1 MQNKLIDILKRVG
14 PHLLFWAGV
23 VSVYYRNAQIRE
35 WTEHFWE
42 YMGWILPVDIAAV
55 YFAAYLLIPTFLLR
69 KRYTTF
75 LILFLLSNA
84 FFVLLE
90 NGIYHFL
97 VNPIMEKGYD
107 LPFFYLPRIW
117 SIILGMD
124 VYVFLFCGIQV
135 YRYWVRDQ
143 KKQSELIQQSLSS
156 ELALLR
162 SQINPHFLF
171 NTLNNIDLLV
181 FKDQQKASDSIV
193 KLSEIMRYML
203 YEANTESVPLYKEVQ
218 YLESMV
224 DLIRLRVK
232 DPDFIQFEVNGNTT
246 GKMIPPMLL
255 VPFVEN
261 AYKHGKKT
269 GQAPGISIKL
279 DIESEHYQLYVFN
292 RKDTGHVEAKDLTG
306 GIGLNNVQRRLDLL
320 YPGQYELVINDELQS
335 FEVSLRLPI
344 GRTMAETKVLQQLQK
359 QIDHEA

>member
-1 MQNKLIDILKRVG
+1 MQNKLIEIIKRIG

-42 YMGWILPVDIAAV
+42 YMGWVLPVDIAAV
-55 YFAAYLLIPTFLLR
+55 YFAAYLLIPYFLLR

-75 LILFLLSNA
+75 LILFLISNA

-90 NGIYHFL
+90 NGIYHYI
-97 VNPIMEKGYD
+97 VNPYMEKVYD
-107 LPFFYLPRIW
+107 QPFFYLPRIW

-124 VYVFLFCGIQV
+124 VYVFLFCGIQL

-232 DPDFIQFEVNGNTT
+232 DPNFIQFEVNGNPQ

-279 DIESEHYQLYVFN
+279 EIGKVYYQLYVFN
-292 RKDTGHVEAKDLTG
+292 RKDTGHVEAKDFTG
-306 GIGLNNVQRRLDLL
+306 GIGLNNVKRRLDLL
-320 YPGQYELVINDELQS
+320 YPNEYKLDIKDELQS

-344 GRTMAETKVLQQLQK
+344 GRSIEEAKTIALPTKTT
-359 QIDHEA
+359 